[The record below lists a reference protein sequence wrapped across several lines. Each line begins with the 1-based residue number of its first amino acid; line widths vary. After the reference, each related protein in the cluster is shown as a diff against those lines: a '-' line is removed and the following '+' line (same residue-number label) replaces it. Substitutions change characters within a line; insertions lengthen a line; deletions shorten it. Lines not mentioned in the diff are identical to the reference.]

1 MITRITFPTMKMN
14 IGFLKKHKAQRILHQ
29 HEIRGDM
36 MNMGPPV
43 YPFSYLNIFLSVSDF
58 IYIYY
63 IAVARARDQ
72 LKSTIKRIKWI
83 CSHFIRFLHIA
94 HIRNPN
100 FEMVGFAAE
109 LVVFWLCCCCC
120 CRYSR
125 ARHLIVNSVYYIH
138 PIEREYITKIYNFG
152 RILKHHLNKK
162 KVYSV
167 IFFTPFWFFISFRLV
182 IEKETIIYGC
192 ISIGSMFFFSK
203 SMRSIYNSENNMSQ
217 LPLVS
222 ASDDILV

>member
-1 MITRITFPTMKMN
+1 MN

-29 HEIRGDM
+29 HIIRGDM

-100 FEMVGFAAE
+100 FEMVGFVAE
-109 LVVFWLCCCCC
+109 LVVFWLCCCC

-167 IFFTPFWFFISFRLV
+167 IFFTPFWFFISFHLV
-182 IEKETIIYGC
+182 IKKETIIHGWYLYKQYV
-192 ISIGSMFFFSK
+192 FFSK
-203 SMRSIYNSENNMSQ
+203 SMRSIYNSENNVSQ
-217 LPLVS
+217 LPLLS
-222 ASDDILV
+222 ASDDILG